1 MSHIHLDR
9 LYSYNTTPLTTSQS
23 DTSLACHTLV
33 CLQRSFPSCCLHKNN
48 NLSLSDPK
56 TSILT
61 LTCEFA
67 LWDFKAILQF
77 AGYILTQYW
86 TNHSHFS
93 QYKLFRP
100 QKMEKRAKVKKN
112 ASLKCVINSVNTT
125 GTLCQH
131 CTNTS
136 NHQEAV
142 LL

>member
-1 MSHIHLDR
+1 MSHTCVSAEIL
-9 LYSYNTTPLTTSQS
+9 
-23 DTSLACHTLV
+23 
-33 CLQRSFPSCCLHKNN
+33 
-48 NLSLSDPK
+48 
-56 TSILT
+56 SIL
-61 LTCEFA
+61 LSAQEQQPQPVRPKN
-67 LWDFKAILQF
+67 LWDYFKAILQF

-125 GTLCQH
+125 GTLCMH
-131 CTNTS
+131 CTNTP